1 QRMGQDSTGYD
12 GWMAA
17 GRLRM
22 VLNDYPGAQ
31 KDFQNAANVGG
42 NRRGEA
48 LALLSQAKL
57 KGRDLA
63 GAKAT
68 ATQTLGVD
76 KTNRQAAAGRAG
88 VAATRGEPPDV
99 RARARPRVVT
109 APWSRGED
117 TARAL
122 WSLGE
127 LLSRNLKPTPAD
139 QIDQKV
145 AALQQLQGV

>member
-1 QRMGQDSTGYD
+1 HGGEAGRFRGGAEWEGRLGQGVGQDGRAYD

-31 KDFQNAANVGG
+31 KDLQSAANVGG

-68 ATQTLGVD
+68 ATQALGVD
-76 KTNRQAAAGRAG
+76 KTNPQAAAVLAE
-88 VAATRGEPPDV
+88 VAATQGERPDV
-99 RARARPRVVT
+99 LAKSL
-109 APWSRGED
+109 AP
-117 TARAL
+117 AVH
-122 WSLGE
+122 
-127 LLSRNLKPTPAD
+127 P
-139 QIDQKV
+139 
-145 AALQQLQGV
+145 